1 MDPRIEINK
10 TVNEVETMLVEYE
23 AQRSMMIQESA
34 AGALLVLIPKLI
46 KLILM
51 IVNKI
56 LYLLAI
62 PLVNALLFKT
72 KNIRKTGSSVLSGES
87 SIKEVVSSANL
98 NNVRSAVVSAAKGDV
113 AGFVEELDKSLE
125 DVQAKHVSK
134 ISKENAEDKNIYETL
149 GQRNM
154 EIIDDINKTMR
165 EKLKVVQFID
175 PKQLKIL
182 RDSLEMMK
190 DENLVHLTF
199 DYIAGFDYETLNK
212 FEEVNHRYD
221 LVYLEKYLKFV
232 EGLVS
237 SLEEGN
243 DISLVDTVRQDTS
256 DNRKIFTSYF
266 LECVAKMKP
275 IEDWLPKDLFQNH
288 FRLNDGKVLSNLK
301 VNTDYGD
308 FKYLIDQ
315 GKMKHGPII
324 EMLKEAGDDLDNLN
338 AMSTRS
344 YAFYSGHIKN
354 VNNSN
359 EIEER
364 RKYIDDKLK
373 QMQERVEKLNP
384 ESIGYGLEHSYV
396 EALLEFLR
404 NDLSNIL
411 YTIKHAK
418 MSYLDNYEGMIEVIK
433 TMSEE
438 IAGSYMYLII
448 DDIIKN
454 PNIYKVTEDGLKI
467 IVTKFKELGG
477 KA

>member
-23 AQRSMMIQESA
+23 AQRGMMIQESA

-134 ISKENAEDKNIYETL
+134 ISKENADDKNVYETL

-154 EIIDDINKTMR
+154 EIIEDINKTMR
-165 EKLKVVQFID
+165 DKLKVVQFID

-199 DYIAGFDYETLNK
+199 DYIAGFDYETLNR

-256 DNRKIFTSYF
+256 DNRKIFTCGF
-266 LECVAKMKP
+266 GN
-275 IEDWLPKDLFQNH
+275 F
-288 FRLNDGKVLSNLK
+288 F
-301 VNTDYGD
+301 
-308 FKYLIDQ
+308 F
-315 GKMKHGPII
+315 
-324 EMLKEAGDDLDNLN
+324 
-338 AMSTRS
+338 
-344 YAFYSGHIKN
+344 
-354 VNNSN
+354 
-359 EIEER
+359 
-364 RKYIDDKLK
+364 
-373 QMQERVEKLNP
+373 
-384 ESIGYGLEHSYV
+384 
-396 EALLEFLR
+396 
-404 NDLSNIL
+404 
-411 YTIKHAK
+411 
-418 MSYLDNYEGMIEVIK
+418 
-433 TMSEE
+433 
-438 IAGSYMYLII
+438 
-448 DDIIKN
+448 
-454 PNIYKVTEDGLKI
+454 
-467 IVTKFKELGG
+467 
-477 KA
+477 

>member
-134 ISKENAEDKNIYETL
+134 ISKENAEDKNVYETL

-190 DENLVHLTF
+190 D
-199 DYIAGFDYETLNK
+199 
-212 FEEVNHRYD
+212 
-221 LVYLEKYLKFV
+221 
-232 EGLVS
+232 
-237 SLEEGN
+237 
-243 DISLVDTVRQDTS
+243 
-256 DNRKIFTSYF
+256 
-266 LECVAKMKP
+266 
-275 IEDWLPKDLFQNH
+275 
-288 FRLNDGKVLSNLK
+288 
-301 VNTDYGD
+301 
-308 FKYLIDQ
+308 
-315 GKMKHGPII
+315 
-324 EMLKEAGDDLDNLN
+324 
-338 AMSTRS
+338 
-344 YAFYSGHIKN
+344 
-354 VNNSN
+354 
-359 EIEER
+359 
-364 RKYIDDKLK
+364 
-373 QMQERVEKLNP
+373 
-384 ESIGYGLEHSYV
+384 
-396 EALLEFLR
+396 
-404 NDLSNIL
+404 
-411 YTIKHAK
+411 
-418 MSYLDNYEGMIEVIK
+418 
-433 TMSEE
+433 
-438 IAGSYMYLII
+438 
-448 DDIIKN
+448 
-454 PNIYKVTEDGLKI
+454 
-467 IVTKFKELGG
+467 
-477 KA
+477 